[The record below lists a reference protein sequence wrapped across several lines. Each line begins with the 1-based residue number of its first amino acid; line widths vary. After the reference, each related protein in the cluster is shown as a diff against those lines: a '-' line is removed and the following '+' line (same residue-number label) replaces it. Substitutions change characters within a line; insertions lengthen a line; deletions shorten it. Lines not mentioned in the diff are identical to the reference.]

1 MCTNEVRKNSRNK
14 IFVQKLWW
22 IKNIIKESRIRGYK
36 KRNGNNESKKY
47 TRSKRKNARINK
59 ETSSWKA
66 TFTISGAGKS
76 GII

>member
-36 KRNGNNESKKY
+36 KRNGNN
-47 TRSKRKNARINK
+47 
-59 ETSSWKA
+59 
-66 TFTISGAGKS
+66 
-76 GII
+76 